1 MAMCLRRGLNT
12 PPPRPSH
19 LPPLVRGRREI
30 SAPSPSLPHPLPL
43 HPLQVNQANEG
54 LHCTV
59 PSEPVSWKSPIC
71 WCKYQAT
78 WGHMGDQIEEPLVHL
93 V

>member
-12 PPPRPSH
+12 PPPGPSH

-54 LHCTV
+54 LHG
-59 PSEPVSWKSPIC
+59 PLRASLLEVSHLLVQIP
-71 WCKYQAT
+71 
-78 WGHMGDQIEEPLVHL
+78 GHVGSHG
-93 V
+93 